1 MSKSPIKI
9 GDDVYF
15 IIREYSPPGVLKFN
29 IPHICIGQ
37 VRRIYYYYDSERIKS
52 VLLSIT
58 INNSLIQLPL
68 RRIYLTFAEAK
79 KEIIKIS
86 NLALTKN
93 IDQLKKLEELNSY
106 LLNIVN
112 NCQNVTLLDI
122 IGESQKSHTVAP
134 QKLFKIIKSNRKL
147 KLIKDNLIMMYNNNY
162 YYAIDKNHYQLK
174 PDLDFN
180 NLKPYVEELVN
191 D

>member
-122 IGESQKSHTVAP
+122 IGESQKSHTVTP